1 MSHENRETKTNLYE
15 LLGITKE
22 RADEIA
28 RMVRASFSESK
39 GPTEW
44 IVRLAEE
51 FQIEGPELAEAFAC
65 GWFAGKY
72 AGVSE
77 VFQTV
82 QKEMDRRETDMA
94 VEKDRQSRYPPPD
107 GYA

>member
-1 MSHENRETKTNLYE
+1 MSDEDRTANTTLYKM
-15 LLGITKE
+15 LGISRE

-28 RMVRASFSESK
+28 RVVRASFSES
-39 GPTEW
+39 GSPSEW
-44 IVRLAEE
+44 VRR
-51 FQIEGPELAEAFAC
+51 LAEAFAC

-82 QKEMDRRETDMA
+82 QREIDRRETDLA
-94 VEKDRQSRYPPPD
+94 EKKERHNRYPPPD